1 MIRITVLDNEV
12 FKVWDRLNKV
22 FAREL
27 WNYVTPD
34 KYKQFEKDFND
45 LIIQKWRE
53 YEINN

>member
-1 MIRITVLDNEV
+1 MIRITVLDNAV

-27 WNYVTPD
+27 WNYVTLD

-53 YEINN
+53 YAINN